1 MGPNEA
7 PANVYNI
14 LNSVA
19 VRAALHGTLEKNI
32 VLTMCM
38 EPKGKGTFGSFI
50 DLNNHRLPILHGLLE
65 ISI

>member
-7 PANVYNI
+7 PTNVYKYFEF
-14 LNSVA
+14 SGC
-19 VRAALHGTLEKNI
+19 AALHGTLEKNI
-32 VLTMCM
+32 VLTLCM

-50 DLNNHRLPILHGLLE
+50 YLNNHRLPILHGLLE